1 MPPFSYNGRRASRP
15 NLPNPYRTY
24 SSYVYPR
31 TIEDVLIWASFL
43 WERNPKYRIAI
54 QKVISY
60 FVSDISIVQDTKDEA
75 VDSDAINA
83 FKDLLVD
90 DYGILPFILQFGEEL
105 AAMGNVFVSAERIFN
120 RELLCPTKNCGWEMR
135 LKSLKKGRDY
145 DWDGEHFTGRCPRC
159 GKQVKYKIK
168 DVPAEDEVGR
178 KIRFVFRSAED
189 MLIQPNRL
197 TGTCKYYYKMP
208 KDAADGIKRGDPAY
222 LEDTPEV
229 FLRAAN
235 ESDKLIEFPPSSFLA
250 MRTHTLANLDKL
262 YRGWGV
268 PLFMVA
274 FDNIV
279 RLQHLMK
286 FNEAVVLDYLVPTRI
301 LSPAPQ
307 NLAAGVGDPNR
318 MPMSG
323 AAWST
328 MMSGAI
334 KGRITNPTQWIIS
347 PVPVQ
352 ETQIGGNKDV
362 IPSEL
367 LEYETTQLLADMG
380 IPQEFRQTNFQV
392 VAPTMGLRM
401 FEKQWIHFAKSLNTL
416 VRWMTDIIARAHQF
430 EDMTCTLDM
439 TSFVEDDMNKQV
451 SISLMQGSQI
461 ARTPVLKRLGIDYE
475 DDLKMQI
482 KEQQMQAKLSKE
494 MEDDQQNAEMTASV
508 LPPAA
513 APGLGQA
520 NMNIQMMQQQA
531 AGGAAPE
538 QPMAP
543 GAPSAPMGAGG
554 PVGPMPFNQGNSGSA
569 SIEQQFQE
577 AQQMAQ
583 ELYQAPPNVRRQ
595 QLVQLKSTNP
605 TMHAQVIQ
613 IMKDMEQQVASD
625 AVAQSKQPQG

>member
-1 MPPFSYNGRRASRP
+1 MPPFTYNSKGRKNKSS
-15 NLPNPYRTY
+15 LPDPFRTY

-31 TIEDVLIWASFL
+31 TIDDVLIWASFL

-60 FVSDISIVQDTKDEA
+60 FVSDLTVVQDAKEDA

-83 FKDLLVD
+83 FKDLLID
-90 DYGILPFILQFGEEL
+90 DYNMLPFVLQFGEEL
-105 AAMGNVFVSAERIFN
+105 AAMGNVFVSAERIFT
-120 RELLCPTKNCGWEMR
+120 RELLCPTKGCGWDMR
-135 LKSLKKGRDY
+135 LSNLRKGRDY
-145 DWDGEHFTGRCPRC
+145 EWTGEHFRGRCPRC
-159 GKQVKYKIK
+159 GKTVTWKIK
-168 DVPAEDEVGR
+168 DIPSEDDKGR
-178 KIRFVFRSAED
+178 RIRFVFRSAED

-197 TGTCKYYYKMP
+197 TGTAKYYYKMP

-222 LEDTPEV
+222 LEDSPEV

-235 ESDKLIEFPPSSFLA
+235 QPDMLIEFPQASFLA
-250 MRTHTLANLDKL
+250 MRTHTLTNLDRL

-307 NLAAGVGDPNR
+307 NLTAGIGDPNR

-323 AAWST
+323 ATWRN
-328 MMSGAI
+328 MMASALN
-334 KGRITNPTQWIIS
+334 GRLDNPTRWILS
-347 PVPVQ
+347 PVPVV
-352 ETQIGGNKDV
+352 ETQVGGNKDV
-362 IPSEL
+362 IPAEL

-380 IPQEFRQTNFQV
+380 IPQEFRQTNFQA

-401 FEKQWIHFAKSLNTL
+401 FEKQWVHTAKSLNTL
-416 VRWMTDIIARAHQF
+416 VRWMADIIARAHNY

-439 TSFVEDDMNKQV
+439 TSFVEDDMNKQ
-451 SISLMQGSQI
+451 IIIGMMQGNQV

-475 DDLKMQI
+475 DDLKMQM
-482 KEQQMQAKLSKE
+482 KEQQMQMDLANKQQTDQENEE
-494 MEDDQQNAEMTASV
+494 MVTSS

-513 APGLGQA
+513 APGIGQA
-520 NMNIQMMQQQA
+520 QMNIQMMQQQA
-531 AGGAAPE
+531 QGGAAPA
-538 QPMAP
+538 QP
-543 GAPSAPMGAGG
+543 GAPAAPAAPAGA
-554 PVGPMPFNQGNSGSA
+554 PAPLPFNQGASGSA
-569 SIEQQFQE
+569 SIEQQYQE

-583 ELYQAPPNVRRQ
+583 ELYAAPPNIRRQ
-595 QLVQLKSTNP
+595 QLVQLKANNP
-605 TMHAQVIQ
+605 SMHAQVVQ
-613 IMKDMEQQVASD
+613 MMKDMTQQVASD
-625 AVAQSKQPQG
+625 AVAQSRMPQ